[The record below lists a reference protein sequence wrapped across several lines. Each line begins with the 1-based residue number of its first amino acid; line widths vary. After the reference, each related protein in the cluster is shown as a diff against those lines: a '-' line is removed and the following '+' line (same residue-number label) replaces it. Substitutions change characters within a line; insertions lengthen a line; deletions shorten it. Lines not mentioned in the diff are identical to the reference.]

1 MVTRKISY
9 FVIAL
14 IFFCAV
20 FSIPG
25 RVFADKTDPAFQVI
39 TETIKSGME
48 QAVGENK
55 SSFSKFI
62 MTASASSNKEAY
74 FEVLRRW
81 NSYTP
86 VTAENHFSS
95 KGGGYFIRTRD
106 NGASLPAKGI
116 VIDPGFNFIDNFK
129 GAGHFLNEID
139 LIIITHEHSDHTAD
153 LESLLAFL
161 ALYND
166 YARSIASGPS
176 KNSAVRPKT
185 VDLYLTLSV
194 FKKFSGFFDISSDKD
209 YNIHII
215 KKGDNIKLA
224 RDANNDAS
232 IEIIDARQQGPFSD
246 KYATG
251 LVFSYGDTALIYT
264 GDAGWNKTT
273 ENEYKSVAE
282 RYKGKQ
288 RILVANI
295 GEFSSKEKDY
305 LTLSDKGL
313 AYDDEHL
320 GRLGLARA
328 IETIM
333 PKITVIADLGEELKS
348 FRLLLAGIYQKA
360 FNDKTIVLPA
370 DIGLKLNMENGNV
383 AAITDIK
390 DERYVYNYITPSEVA
405 LMACKRDDS
414 LHYFKREVRVKRLL
428 TGFSGHAFDIC
439 VTN

>member
-1 MVTRKISY
+1 MVTRKISS

-20 FSIPG
+20 FSIQG
-25 RVFADKTDPAFQVI
+25 RVFAEKTDPALQVI
-39 TETIKSGME
+39 TQTIMSGME
-48 QAVGENK
+48 QAANENK

-62 MTASASSNKEAY
+62 MSASDSSNREAY

-106 NGASLPAKGI
+106 AGTSSAKGI
-116 VIDPGFNFIDNFK
+116 IIDPGFNFIDNFK

-139 LIIITHEHSDHTAD
+139 VIIITHEHSDHTAD

-166 YARSIASGPS
+166 YAKSLASGPS
-176 KNSAVRPKT
+176 KNSAIRPRT
-185 VDLYLTLSV
+185 VDLYITLSV
-194 FKKFSGFFDISSDKD
+194 FKKFSGFFDIASDKD

-215 KKGDNIKLA
+215 KKGDNIRL
-224 RDANNDAS
+224 DSNAN

-246 KYATG
+246 KYSTG

-273 ENEYKSVAE
+273 ENEYKGAAE
-282 RYKGKQ
+282 RYKNKQ

-305 LTLSDKGL
+305 MTLSDKGL

-320 GRLGLARA
+320 GRLGLVRA
-328 IETIM
+328 IETVT
-333 PKITVIADLGEELKS
+333 PRITIIADLGEEIKS
-348 FRLLLAGIYQKA
+348 FRLELARIYQEA
-360 FNDKTIVLPA
+360 FNNKTIVLPA
-370 DIGLKLNMENGNV
+370 DIGLKVNLENGNV

-390 DERYVYNYITPSEVA
+390 EERYVYNYVKPADVA

-414 LHYFKREVRVKRLL
+414 LHYFKREARVKKMLV
-428 TGFSGHAFDIC
+428 GFSGHNFDIC
-439 VTN
+439 ATN